1 MSSDYMNVLAMEE
14 EVADETGRLLAQRDF
29 ILTPDGHFEVPT
41 GREIEIIQRTVLTA
55 LRNCRREP
63 PLHNDQPI
71 ARPRGVAAAE
81 AVKAELLRSAC

>member
-1 MSSDYMNVLAMEE
+1 MSSDYVNVVVLEE
-14 EVADETGRLLAQRDF
+14 EIADETGRLLAQRDF

-55 LRNCRREP
+55 LRNCRREQ
-63 PLHNDQPI
+63 LHNDQPI